1 MILDTM
7 ENAKQYEGICP
18 GVDRMLKEMKAY
30 TPDNYPG
37 GRLELD
43 GKNLFMMLNSYET
56 RPVEGAPSEAHRKYV
71 DVMYMVEGEEIIY
84 VKPTSRLS
92 NVTKTYDPEG
102 DCLLADTD
110 ADATPVHL
118 KAGSFVVL
126 LPQDAHTPNCR
137 VDGPMQVKKIV
148 GKVCIG

>member
-7 ENAKQYEGICP
+7 ENAKQYAGINA
-18 GVDRMLKEMKAY
+18 GIDRMLKEMQAY

-37 GRLELD
+37 GRIELD
-43 GKNLFMMLNSYET
+43 GNQLFMLLNSYET
-56 RPVEGAPSEAHRKYV
+56 RAVDGALSEAHRKYV

-84 VKPTSRLS
+84 VKPTAQLS
-92 NVTKTYDPEG
+92 NVTKAYDPEG

-110 ADATPVHL
+110 GDATPVHL

-126 LPQDAHTPNCR
+126 FPQDAHTPNCR
-137 VDGPMQVKKIV
+137 VSEPMQVKKIV